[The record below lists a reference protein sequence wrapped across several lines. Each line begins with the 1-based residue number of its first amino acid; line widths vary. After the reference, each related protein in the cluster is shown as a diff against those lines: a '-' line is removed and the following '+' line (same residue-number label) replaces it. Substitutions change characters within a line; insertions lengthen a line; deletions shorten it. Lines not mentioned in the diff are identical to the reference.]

1 MLNNLFGG
9 RLGGAGGEGMPTNPQ
24 PGHSSLFDEA
34 EVVTDYV
41 DHLPPVPGRA
51 TITQED
57 HGTTLAGGTAVTA
70 GGGTFTPRL
79 VHPHTGGGG
88 GTGGGTPPSG
98 TDAYSGIGSVLGT
111 LGHTMYDITNIEV
124 ELAVQRGVTPGDAT
138 SRQSFKDFV
147 VNVISLA
154 ILRRPIHATPR

>member
-9 RLGGAGGEGMPTNPQ
+9 RIGGAGGEGTPTNPQ

-41 DHLPPVPGRA
+41 DHLPPVLGSA

-57 HGTTLAGGTAVTA
+57 HGTTLAGGTVVTA

-79 VHPHTGGGG
+79 VHPPHWGGRGNGGG
-88 GTGGGTPPSG
+88 
-98 TDAYSGIGSVLGT
+98 
-111 LGHTMYDITNIEV
+111 N
-124 ELAVQRGVTPGDAT
+124 
-138 SRQSFKDFV
+138 
-147 VNVISLA
+147 
-154 ILRRPIHATPR
+154 TPRRD